1 MFDRPRHFFI
11 VGCQRSGTT
20 SLAKRLDQMPGV
32 RMAKPIRPEP
42 KYFLRPDADRQSPN
56 GYREAVFGGAVSEEL
71 LGEKST
77 SYVER
82 PDALRRISE
91 TFPEARILCLVRDPI
106 ARALSNVNFS
116 IINGFEDEAP
126 EVALLREL
134 SGDSSP
140 PVPEGLSV
148 SPFNYL
154 ARSRYDEHLRV
165 VRALFGTR
173 LLVIQSEQ
181 LFRPSSFARVLEHL
195 EISIQGKHAIDPGTA
210 SQTRLSVLPVHIRR
224 ELQRYFRPTIEALL
238 EMDGIEI
245 DLHLWPSWYQ
255 NET

>member
-20 SLAKRLDQMPGV
+20 RLAERLDRMAGV

-42 KYFLRPDADRQSPN
+42 KYFLRPGPDRKAPDA
-56 GYREAVFGGAVSEEL
+56 YRETIFGAAAPEEL

-82 PDALRRISE
+82 PDALRRISD
-91 TFPEARILCLVRDPI
+91 TFPQARILCLVRDPI

-116 IINGFEDEAP
+116 IVNGLEREAP

-134 SGDSSP
+134 NGGSSP
-140 PVPEGLSV
+140 PVPDGLSV
-148 SPFNYL
+148 SPFSYL
-154 ARSRYDEHLRV
+154 ARSRYDEHLPL

-181 LFRPSSFARVLEHL
+181 LFRPSTFGRVLEHL
-195 EISIQGKHAIDPGTA
+195 EMPIQEPPIDPGIA
-210 SQTRLSVLPVHIRR
+210 SQTSSGALPVAIRR
-224 ELQRYFRPTIEALL
+224 ELQSHFRPTIEALL
-238 EMDGIEI
+238 EMDGMEI
-245 DLHLWPSWYQ
+245 DLHLWPSWSQ
-255 NET
+255 NEPA